1 MPHGRAFIVKKPKT
15 FTINVLPRF
24 FKQTKFLSFTRQLNL
39 WEFKRITRGVD
50 TGAYYHELFL
60 RGRPYLAMRMKRQ
73 KIKGTGMKLTPNPE
87 EEPDFYNDWPAMP
100 PLSERRLLRPLPP
113 LPAERLGLQG
123 SGSIDW
129 ASKNMLNALQQR
141 AGSGQKQVG
150 ASITM
155 DHVSENMLTALKY
168 GASSRRGFTHNTS
181 FLPPEEDFL
190 SSVNQNHRF
199 RSRHLT
205 PHQRYSDTNPFTHL
219 LPLTPEIRSFDNTS
233 RMCYRDLHQ
242 CDSIGNAGVTSS
254 TQCDTIDEEFFMPRR
269 GNQQTST
276 MSTDVYSQ
284 QLSYDRL
291 LKDRLRDLDR
301 AQQIKREQQD
311 VSLLRRASLFDY
323 LGSTISDPDSGIH
336 SNYVAEYNSQM
347 RGPFEL
353 SKPPSQLQTSQRSV
367 GIAFEVR
374 STRNDFLDRH
384 GNGNEEANPVEL
396 VAQHTLAAS
405 PSKQQ
410 NHEMSEPNEKVKS
423 SSKIESVAIDR
434 PSFGRPFIWR

>member
-100 PLSERRLLRPLPP
+100 PLSERRFLRPLPP

-168 GASSRRGFTHNTS
+168 GASSRRGFTHNNR
-181 FLPPEEDFL
+181 L
-190 SSVNQNHRF
+190 
-199 RSRHLT
+199 
-205 PHQRYSDTNPFTHL
+205 
-219 LPLTPEIRSFDNTS
+219 PEIRSFDNTS

-254 TQCDTIDEEFFMPRR
+254 TQCDTIDKEFFMPRR

-336 SNYVAEYNSQM
+336 SNYVTEYNSQI

-396 VAQHTLAAS
+396 VAQHALAAS
-405 PSKQQ
+405 SSKQQ